1 MVPLFFTLIFMDL
14 LKSHVSIRRYSKV
27 NISGT
32 VLNDILES
40 GIRASNTG
48 NMQLYSVIITR
59 DQSQKNRLAPLHFN
73 QSMVVESDVLLTICF
88 DFNRFIQWCEVNN
101 TFTDFRSILWLLNG
115 FIDSSILAQSI
126 CIAAENVG
134 VGICYLGT
142 TLYNAKEISEILN
155 LPLGVIPVTS
165 ITLGYPEENPE
176 KTDRLSLDGVIHQE
190 TYKDYSDVRINELY
204 SIKEGLNSSKSFVLQ
219 NAKENLAQV
228 YAEVRYKTSDSIY
241 FSTKLMDFLSEQGF
255 NFDL

>member
-1 MVPLFFTLIFMDL
+1 MDL
-14 LKSHVSIRRYSKV
+14 LKSHVSIRKYSKV
-27 NISGT
+27 NISES

-40 GIRASNTG
+40 GFFASNTG

-59 DQSQKNRLAPLHFN
+59 DQLQKNRLAPLHFN

-88 DFNRFIQWCEVNN
+88 DFNRFIHWCEVND

-115 FIDSSILAQSI
+115 FIDSSVLAQNI
-126 CIAAENVG
+126 CVAAENVG

-142 TLYNAKEISEILN
+142 TLYNVKEISEILN
-155 LPLGVIPVTS
+155 LPLGVIPVTT
-165 ITLGYPEENPE
+165 ITLGYPEDYPK
-176 KTDRLSLDGVIHQE
+176 KTDRLPLDGVIHCE
-190 TYKDYSDVRINELY
+190 TYKDYSDDKIKRLY
-204 SIKEGLNSSKSFVLQ
+204 SNKEELTSSKDFVFQ

-228 YAEVRYKTSDSIY
+228 YAEVRYKTSDSIH
-241 FSTKLMDFLSEQGF
+241 FSKKLMDFLSEQGF